1 MSMEQLRD
9 DLKQVVG
16 RLPTGPLTSAADVA
30 GYMKNDLLPFVASMI
45 DEIGEI
51 DESVEDLVH
60 QTPDA
65 LHEETSAV
73 FAGII
78 TSGVVLAN
86 ELKARV
92 GADKRL
98 LDLIKEFFAL
108 VKQGEEILEEIT
120 IPDPEP
126 DEPEPEVEAAA
137 TDRPSDEGKA
147 E

>member
-1 MSMEQLRD
+1 MSMEQLRE
-9 DLKQVVG
+9 DLKQVAG
-16 RLPTGPLTSAADVA
+16 RLPTGPLTSAADLA
-30 GYMKNDLLPFVASMI
+30 GYLRNDLLPFVATMT

-78 TSGVVLAN
+78 ASGVILAN
-86 ELKARV
+86 ELKTRV
-92 GADKRL
+92 GTDKRL
-98 LDLIKEFFAL
+98 LDLIKEFLAL
-108 VKQGEEILEEIT
+108 AKQGEEILEEIT

-126 DEPEPEVEAAA
+126 DEPETEAESDKANKL
-137 TDRPSDEGKA
+137 PDEGKA